1 MKETHTFLFN
11 RVKKTPRKKLD
22 SGCYGRDVKSHKVQR
37 EVHKS
42 LQRESGAQGQPQKA
56 AQYLSKQHEEGNGGT

>member
-1 MKETHTFLFN
+1 MGGML
-11 RVKKTPRKKLD
+11 RVT
-22 SGCYGRDVKSHKVQR
+22 GCYGRDVKSHKVQR